1 MSTMS
6 LEKNFLTRHP
16 LLVGAAAGL
25 IAGVVTGK
33 TDRILDRLVSDQ
45 QKRRDRRVRKG
56 TAHELAG
63 PYFAAKLLGR
73 RLSRQGEKRA
83 RLVFSIVYGLGWGLL
98 HSRLRQKFPKLS
110 RLCGLP
116 FAIPFF
122 FACDG
127 GIAPLFGISPKLR
140 RIPWQPSAKEMGNHI
155 TWTAVS
161 ELVHRLAARAR

>member
-1 MSTMS
+1 MEKVRGVPFDRSMAWYTM
-6 LEKNFLTRHP
+6 
-16 LLVGAAAGL
+16 
-25 IAGVVTGK
+25 
-33 TDRILDRLVSDQ
+33 
-45 QKRRDRRVRKG
+45 RKIGG
-56 TAHELAG
+56 TARPA
-63 PYFAAKLLGR
+63 
-73 RLSRQGEKRA
+73 S
-83 RLVFSIVYGLGWGLL
+83 GWGLL

-127 GIAPLFGISPKLR
+127 GITPLIGISPKLR

-161 ELVHRLAARAR
+161 ELVHRLAARVR